1 MAPAALLF
9 SLLAVAAGMLFPTQT
24 AINAKLASV
33 VGGPIV
39 ATLVSFLAGLGPL
52 IVLSLATTRQWPTLD
67 VLKQQPPWL
76 FVAGGCLGATYL
88 CLSVFLV
95 PRIGAGAM
103 MALAVAGQML
113 AALTLDTTG
122 LFGLAARDLSW
133 GRITGAVFVAI
144 GAAMV
149 RLL

>member
-1 MAPAALLF
+1 MPAAALLL
-9 SLLAVAAGMLFPTQT
+9 SLLAVVAGMLFPTQT

-39 ATLVSFLAGLGPL
+39 ATLVSFFAGLVPL
-52 IVLSLATTRQWPTLD
+52 LILSAATTRQWPNVE
-67 VLKQQPPWL
+67 VLKQQPSWL

-88 CLSVFLV
+88 CLNVFLV
-95 PRIGAGAM
+95 PRIGTGAM

-113 AALTLDTTG
+113 SALTLDATG
-122 LFGLAARDLSW
+122 MFGLAARELSP
-133 GRITGAVFVAI
+133 GRVIGAILVVF